1 MDLRRQVERNGNGN
15 EINWCKVALEWKS
28 SNEKKKKKKKEGEE
42 KKKRCHERGEGREIK
57 RHPTRKSFNSTS
69 FEVLINDQLAR
80 VILKGCPCQIHRSAR
95 EKGGGRRGEE
105 NGIGIARAGN
115 PSWNVFFDSSRFAS
129 SPCSSPLVYR
139 NERRRRR
146 RKKKKQTTRTI
157 RDPFIERSYIYIDA
171 FPCVFLRISRRLMKF
186 KGVRNASF
194 VFHRRILLSFCR
206 ENTTWLE
213 K

>member
-1 MDLRRQVERNGNGN
+1 MDLRRQDERNGNGN

-42 KKKRCHERGEGREIK
+42 KKKRCYEGEEGRKIK
-57 RHPTRKSFNSTS
+57 RHPARKSFNSTS

-115 PSWNVFFDSSRFAS
+115 PS
-129 SPCSSPLVYR
+129 
-139 NERRRRR
+139 
-146 RKKKKQTTRTI
+146 
-157 RDPFIERSYIYIDA
+157 
-171 FPCVFLRISRRLMKF
+171 
-186 KGVRNASF
+186 
-194 VFHRRILLSFCR
+194 
-206 ENTTWLE
+206 
-213 K
+213 

>member
-57 RHPTRKSFNSTS
+57 RHPARKSFNSTS

-115 PSWNVFFDSSRFAS
+115 PS
-129 SPCSSPLVYR
+129 
-139 NERRRRR
+139 
-146 RKKKKQTTRTI
+146 
-157 RDPFIERSYIYIDA
+157 
-171 FPCVFLRISRRLMKF
+171 
-186 KGVRNASF
+186 
-194 VFHRRILLSFCR
+194 
-206 ENTTWLE
+206 
-213 K
+213 